1 MVPFE
6 KALVSSYRP
15 SIVTFP
21 PSLRVSEILTLLF
34 SMRTPFFPTPSPL
47 LYPQN
52 FPMFLK
58 EQVDRLLAAKSEGVG
73 LIVCVISFQDLQ
85 PM

>member
-6 KALVSSYRP
+6 RTLMSSYRP

-21 PSLRVSEILTLLF
+21 PSLRISDIAAFVQNAI
-34 SMRTPFFPTPSPL
+34 FPTPPL
-47 LYPQN
+47 VSQK
-52 FPMFLK
+52 FPHVPLG
-58 EQVDRLLAAKSEGVG
+58 VDTFAKSEGVG
-73 LIVCVISFQDLQ
+73 LIACAISFQDFQ